1 MWLKVP
7 SGILR
12 RTETKGYRTVSEV
25 LYRIPITTAK
35 LFCLIWSVS
44 LVYTLTLSTL
54 NKRNLC
60 ISKAQNCR
68 KSELDEEIDWDNV
81 NLFSMVLTLR
91 DRAKSLV
98 WVTTILFL
106 GYSTTFFDG
115 ATSLQHQYH
124 SYRTGIIRVKDG
136 FGSTHTQG
144 TGAIQGNEKVQ
155 SLNCERFRSVHRLF
169 VTSESIYSG

>member
-1 MWLKVP
+1 
-7 SGILR
+7 
-12 RTETKGYRTVSEV
+12 
-25 LYRIPITTAK
+25 
-35 LFCLIWSVS
+35 
-44 LVYTLTLSTL
+44 
-54 NKRNLC
+54 
-60 ISKAQNCR
+60 
-68 KSELDEEIDWDNV
+68 
-81 NLFSMVLTLR
+81 MVLTLR

-144 TGAIQGNEKVQ
+144 TGVIQGNEKVQ

-169 VTSESIYSG
+169 VTSETFTVDNSISTAHLLHKQRFKIPPLFAYRGNKYVSPVMEDRLKRGLLTSADLDRYYMDNVNLQLTIIFKCRIFCFGLISSVTE

>member
-1 MWLKVP
+1 
-7 SGILR
+7 
-12 RTETKGYRTVSEV
+12 
-25 LYRIPITTAK
+25 
-35 LFCLIWSVS
+35 
-44 LVYTLTLSTL
+44 
-54 NKRNLC
+54 
-60 ISKAQNCR
+60 
-68 KSELDEEIDWDNV
+68 
-81 NLFSMVLTLR
+81 MVLTLR

-124 SYRTGIIRVKDG
+124 SCRTGIIRVKDG
-136 FGSTHTQG
+136 YGSTHTQG
-144 TGAIQGNEKVQ
+144 TGVIQGNEKVQ